1 MFSVFKRDFTKGL
14 AGMLVS
20 IILFGLVQWVV
31 FLLNNRQVTIAG
43 AAVQSVVIRALD
55 ILSHIILWVPF
66 VLQGLKAFWG
76 EYDEG
81 RDQWKHLIPLE
92 GSSLVFSKVLT
103 LMASLI
109 LVLVVE
115 VIAGFL
121 QASAT
126 SNRMVGLVFAS
137 FSRMGVW
144 PVITISVS
152 IFFQVITAFLLLWMI
167 QTLRRAYLFR
177 NKENPPVTTTILHL
191 IDVVIF
197 LLVYG
202 AMTFLCLQIVSQAP
216 HFLNLETFSLS
227 QASGVNFNNNYHLA
241 LWSLAMSTPG
251 GNVLGLHI
259 IALGFQVLLSAIA
272 CAATI
277 SIYENA
283 IDW

>member
-1 MFSVFKRDFTKGL
+1 M
-14 AGMLVS
+14 
-20 IILFGLVQWVV
+20 
-31 FLLNNRQVTIAG
+31 
-43 AAVQSVVIRALD
+43 
-55 ILSHIILWVPF
+55 
-66 VLQGLKAFWG
+66 
-76 EYDEG
+76 
-81 RDQWKHLIPLE
+81 
-92 GSSLVFSKVLT
+92 
-103 LMASLI
+103 
-109 LVLVVE
+109 
-115 VIAGFL
+115 
-121 QASAT
+121 
-126 SNRMVGLVFAS
+126 
-137 FSRMGVW
+137 
-144 PVITISVS
+144 
-152 IFFQVITAFLLLWMI
+152 
-167 QTLRRAYLFR
+167 
-177 NKENPPVTTTILHL
+177 TTTILHL

>member
-43 AAVQSVVIRALD
+43 PAVQSVVIRALD

>member
-43 AAVQSVVIRALD
+43 PAVQSVVIRALD

-177 NKENPPVTTTILHL
+177 NKDNPPVTTTILHL